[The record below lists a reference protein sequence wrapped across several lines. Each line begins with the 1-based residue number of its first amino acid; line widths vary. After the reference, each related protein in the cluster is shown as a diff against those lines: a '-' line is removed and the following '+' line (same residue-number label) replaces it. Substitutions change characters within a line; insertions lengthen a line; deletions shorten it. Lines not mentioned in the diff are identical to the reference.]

1 MPANA
6 NFILAACDL
15 VHVEGAD
22 PPSARERPSPYLDRA
37 NAGSK
42 GFGVRR
48 VIIYGGTGG
57 IGLAT
62 ARALRARGY
71 ALHLA
76 ARDADRLSKVAED
89 LGETRITAGDVTDPD
104 FASAVTEAAG
114 PDLAG
119 LVYAVGTINLRPL
132 NRLTRADVEGDF
144 AINALGAFSAV
155 QAAAGAL
162 KAGAGAAGAGIV
174 LFSTVA
180 VAQGFAA
187 HASVAMAKG
196 AIEGMALSLAA
207 ELAPQIRINV
217 VAPSLTRTP
226 LAAGIT
232 GNETLAQGIAA
243 MHALQRLGR
252 PEDVGALA
260 AFLVSEEAAWI
271 TGQVI
276 GVDGGRSALRTKG

>member
-1 MPANA
+1 M
-6 NFILAACDL
+6 
-15 VHVEGAD
+15 
-22 PPSARERPSPYLDRA
+22 
-37 NAGSK
+37 
-42 GFGVRR
+42 RR
-48 VIIYGGTGG
+48 VMIYGGTGG

-62 ARALRARGY
+62 AVALRARGY

-76 ARDADRLSKVAED
+76 ARGADRLSEASD
-89 LGETRITAGDVTDPD
+89 RLGETTYSAGDIADPD
-104 FASAVTEAAG
+104 FFAAATDAAG
-114 PDLAG
+114 PGLAG

-132 NRLTRADVEGDF
+132 GRLARADVESDF
-144 AINALGAFSAV
+144 RINALGAFSAV
-155 QAAAGAL
+155 QAAAPAL
-162 KAGAGAAGAGIV
+162 KRGAGESGAGIV

-196 AIEGMALSLAA
+196 AVEGLALSLAA
-207 ELAPQIRINV
+207 ELAPQIRVNV

-226 LAAGIT
+226 LASAIT

-243 MHALQRLGR
+243 MHALPRLGR

-260 AFLVSEEAAWI
+260 AFLVSDEAAWI

-276 GVDGGRSALRTKG
+276 GVDGGRSNLRTKG

>member
-1 MPANA
+1 M
-6 NFILAACDL
+6 
-15 VHVEGAD
+15 G
-22 PPSARERPSPYLDRA
+22 
-37 NAGSK
+37 
-42 GFGVRR
+42 R

-62 ARALRARGY
+62 AAALRARGY

-76 ARDADRLSKVAED
+76 AREGDRLSEAAER
-89 LGETRITAGDVTDPD
+89 LGETTFSAGDIADPA
-104 FASAVTEAAG
+104 FFPAATEEAG

-132 NRLTRADVEGDF
+132 GRLTRADVETDF
-144 AINALGAFSAV
+144 RINALGAFSAV

-162 KAGAGAAGAGIV
+162 KRGGGEAGAGIV

-196 AIEGMALSLAA
+196 AVEGLALSLAA
-207 ELAPQIRINV
+207 ELAPQIRVNV

-226 LAAGIT
+226 LAAAIT

-243 MHALQRLGR
+243 MHAIPRLGR

-260 AFLVSEEAAWI
+260 AFLVSDEAAWI

-276 GVDGGRSALRTKG
+276 GVDGGRSNLRTKG

>member
-1 MPANA
+1 M
-6 NFILAACDL
+6 
-15 VHVEGAD
+15 
-22 PPSARERPSPYLDRA
+22 
-37 NAGSK
+37 
-42 GFGVRR
+42 RR

-62 ARALRARGY
+62 AGALRARGY

-76 ARDADRLSKVAED
+76 ARSGEQLAEAAGR
-89 LGETRITAGDVTDPD
+89 LGETTFSAGDITDPD
-104 FASAVTEAAG
+104 FFAAATEAAG
-114 PDLAG
+114 PELAG

-132 NRLTRADVEGDF
+132 GRLTRADVEDDF
-144 AINALGAFSAV
+144 RINALGAFSAV

-162 KAGAGAAGAGIV
+162 KRGAGEGGAGIV

-196 AIEGMALSLAA
+196 AVEGLALTLAA
-207 ELAPQIRINV
+207 ELAPQIRVNA

-226 LAAGIT
+226 LAAAIT

-252 PEDVGALA
+252 PEDIGALA
-260 AFLVSEEAAWI
+260 AFLISDEAAWI